1 MTAGMKGRALCL
13 FLALL
18 LLSGTAYAADAGS
31 AGDPLISLSYITNTF
46 RPAVLAAANA
56 KLQNASRPQQS
67 GANASPLTT
76 VSAGGSVRLT
86 TGQTAIMLAGGAS
99 LSVERGGVVNC
110 SAGAEVSGGAL
121 ALRQRYLVCE
131 EASATISVTADST
144 FVLSPGAAVTQGQGT
159 ASPFTDVLPGSW
171 YYNDVLNAYK
181 RGLVNGVTL
190 SSYEPENTLTA
201 AQCVKLAAC
210 MHQLWHTGKV
220 SLQNGPSP
228 SLWYR
233 SYVDYALQ
241 NGILDG
247 ELGDYDA
254 AMRRGELVRIF
265 YRALPE
271 SNYPA
276 VNSIADGAIPDVA
289 MNDEYAREIYVFYR
303 AGILSGYTADEK
315 HAQYAFDASSTIT
328 RAEVAV
334 ILSRMFDP
342 TTRMRFSIA

>member
-1 MTAGMKGRALCL
+1 MRSCIKRQALCL
-13 FLALL
+13 MLAVI

-46 RPAVLAAANA
+46 RPAVLAAAGA
-56 KLQNASRPQQS
+56 KLQNAFPQT
-67 GANASPLTT
+67 GANGSPLTT

-86 TGQTAIMLAGGAS
+86 TGQTAILLTGSAS

-110 SAGAEVSGGAL
+110 SAGAETPGGAL
-121 ALRQRYLVCE
+121 APRQRYLVCE
-131 EASATISVTADST
+131 DASAAIYVMADST
-144 FVLSPGAAVTQGQGT
+144 FVLSPGAAVTQGQGM

-171 YYNDVLNAYK
+171 YYDYVLSAWT
-181 RGLVNGVTL
+181 RGLIDGFTPSIYGPGNTL
-190 SSYEPENTLTA
+190 SG

-210 MHQLWHTGKV
+210 MHQLWHTGRV
-220 SLQNGPSP
+220 SLENDP

-241 NGILDG
+241 NGILGG
-247 ELGDYDA
+247 ELSDYDG
-254 AMRRGELVRIF
+254 AMPRGGLVDIF

-276 VNSIADGAIPDVA
+276 INSIADGDIPDVGPD
-289 MNDEYAREIYVFYR
+289 DEYAREIYTFYR
-303 AGILSGYTADEK
+303 AGILSGYNADGE
-315 HAQYAFDASSTIT
+315 HAPNAFDAGSTIT
-328 RAEVAV
+328 RAEVAA

-342 TTRMRFSIA
+342 DTRVRFSIG

>member
-1 MTAGMKGRALCL
+1 MSLRAKGRALCL
-13 FLALL
+13 FLAIL

-46 RPAVLAAANA
+46 RPAVLAAADA
-56 KLQNASRPQQS
+56 KLQSASRQT
-67 GANASPLTT
+67 GANGSPLTT

-86 TGQTAIMLAGGAS
+86 TGQTAILLTGGAS

-131 EASATISVTADST
+131 DASATISVTANST

-159 ASPFTDVLPGSW
+159 VSPFTDVLPGSW

-190 SSYEPENTLTA
+190 STYEPESTLTV

-220 SLQNGPSP
+220 SLQNSP
-228 SLWYR
+228 SGPWYR
-233 SYVDYALQ
+233 SFVDYALQ

-247 ELGDYDA
+247 ELGDYDT
-254 AMRRGELVRIF
+254 AMCRGELVHIF

-276 VNSIADGAIPDVA
+276 VNNIADGAIPDVA
-289 MNDEYAREIYVFYR
+289 MNDEYAREIYAFYR
-303 AGILSGYTADEK
+303 AGILSGYTPDGK
-315 HAQYAFDASSTIT
+315 HVRYEFDAGSTIT
-328 RAEVAV
+328 RAEVAA
-334 ILSRMFDP
+334 ILNRMFDP
-342 TTRMRFSIA
+342 AARMRFSIG